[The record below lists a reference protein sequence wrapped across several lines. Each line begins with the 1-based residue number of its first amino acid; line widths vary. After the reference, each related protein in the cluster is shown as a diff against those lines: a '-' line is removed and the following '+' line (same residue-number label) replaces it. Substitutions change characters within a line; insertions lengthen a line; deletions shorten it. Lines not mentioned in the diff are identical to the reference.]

1 MATVTTPKQVYI
13 SNPNQETNF
22 TSDYSLTSQ
31 SVIMYGNESTLTTT
45 MEITLPH
52 YSVVGNIL
60 SYKLYNRQPSDNGVN
75 MIVKAPTLNNVQMI
89 FKGTSP
95 QIINSTTLVLAPN
108 STATVFII
116 KNNYSVM
123 YNHYFTPTPTP
134 TVTPTPKPIL
144 HWVNSVNNCNGI
156 SSNNMTIIDN
166 YDNFTVGKSLEQWGC
181 ENYSD
186 DMQVVQITVPVPYA
200 NSFENPPATVSENG
214 IYIVEPYPQTTSPP
228 ISSSTTTSNTSS
240 STTTSNS
247 EQQAQQQ
254 VQQQAQEIDK
264 EIF

>member
-13 SNPNQETNF
+13 SKPSQETNF

-52 YSVVGNIL
+52 YSVVGNII
-60 SYKLYNRQPSDNGVN
+60 SYKLFNQQPSDNGVN

-95 QIINSTTLVLAPN
+95 QIINSTTLALAPN
-108 STATVFII
+108 STATVFIV

-123 YNHYFTPTPTP
+123 YNNYFT
-134 TVTPTPKPIL
+134 
-144 HWVNSVNNCNGI
+144 
-156 SSNNMTIIDN
+156 
-166 YDNFTVGKSLEQWGC
+166 
-181 ENYSD
+181 
-186 DMQVVQITVPVPYA
+186 
-200 NSFENPPATVSENG
+200 
-214 IYIVEPYPQTTSPP
+214 QTTSPP
-228 ISSSTTTSNTSS
+228 IIKCAANHNSTTPCCGQPGGTVNSDYVCPQDRPICKDYIYDVKWGNCESTSNTSSSTTTSNTSSSTTTSNTSSSTTTSNTSS

-254 VQQQAQEIDK
+254 AQQEAQQQAQQDTNFLEDIV
-264 EIF
+264 

>member
-13 SNPNQETNF
+13 SNPSQETNF

-31 SVIMYGNESTLTTT
+31 SVIMYGNESDLTTT

-52 YSVVGNIL
+52 YSVVGNII
-60 SYKLYNRQPSDNGVN
+60 SYKLYNQQPSDNGVN
-75 MIVKAPTLNNVQMI
+75 MIVKAPTLNNIQMI

-108 STATVFII
+108 STATVFIV

-123 YNHYFTPTPTP
+123 YNHYFTQTT
-134 TVTPTPKPIL
+134 
-144 HWVNSVNNCNGI
+144 S
-156 SSNNMTIIDN
+156 
-166 YDNFTVGKSLEQWGC
+166 
-181 ENYSD
+181 
-186 DMQVVQITVPVPYA
+186 
-200 NSFENPPATVSENG
+200 PP
-214 IYIVEPYPQTTSPP
+214 TSPP

-254 VQQQAQEIDK
+254 AQETDK
-264 EIF
+264 DIFG

>member
-13 SNPNQETNF
+13 SNPSQETNF

-31 SVIMYGNESTLTTT
+31 SVIMYGNESDLTTT

-52 YSVVGNIL
+52 YSVVGNII
-60 SYKLYNRQPSDNGVN
+60 SYKLCNQQPSDNGVN

-108 STATVFII
+108 STATVFIV

-123 YNHYFTPTPTP
+123 YNHYFT
-134 TVTPTPKPIL
+134 
-144 HWVNSVNNCNGI
+144 
-156 SSNNMTIIDN
+156 
-166 YDNFTVGKSLEQWGC
+166 
-181 ENYSD
+181 
-186 DMQVVQITVPVPYA
+186 
-200 NSFENPPATVSENG
+200 
-214 IYIVEPYPQTTSPP
+214 QTTSPP
-228 ISSSTTTSNTSS
+228 TSPPIINCAADHGSNTPCCGQPGEVKSNYVCPQDRPICKGYEYGVKWGNCESTSNTSSSTTTSNTSS

-254 VQQQAQEIDK
+254 AQEIDK
-264 EIF
+264 EIFG

>member
-31 SVIMYGNESTLTTT
+31 SVIIYGNESTFTTT

-52 YSVVGNIL
+52 YSVVGNII
-60 SYKLYNRQPSDNGVN
+60 SYKLYNQQPSDNGVN

-108 STATVFII
+108 STATVFIV

-123 YNHYFTPTPTP
+123 YNHYFT
-134 TVTPTPKPIL
+134 
-144 HWVNSVNNCNGI
+144 
-156 SSNNMTIIDN
+156 
-166 YDNFTVGKSLEQWGC
+166 
-181 ENYSD
+181 
-186 DMQVVQITVPVPYA
+186 
-200 NSFENPPATVSENG
+200 
-214 IYIVEPYPQTTSPP
+214 QTTSPP
-228 ISSSTTTSNTSS
+228 ISSSTTTSNTSSSTTTSNTSS

-254 VQQQAQEIDK
+254 AQQEAQQQAQQDTNFLEDIV
-264 EIF
+264 

>member
-13 SNPNQETNF
+13 SNPTQETNF

-60 SYKLYNRQPSDNGVN
+60 SYKLYNKQPSDNGVN

-144 HWVNSVNNCNGI
+144 HWVNSFDDCDGVP
-156 SSNNMTIIDN
+156 SDTFTSYDN
-166 YDNFTVGKSLEQWGC
+166 YDNFTVGKSLVEWGC
-181 ENYSD
+181 DNYSE

-200 NSFENPPATVSENG
+200 NDIDHDPPVTVGEGG

-228 ISSSTTTSNTSS
+228 TSS

-247 EQQAQQQ
+247 EQQAQQ
-254 VQQQAQEIDK
+254 VAE
-264 EIF
+264 EVF